1 MSNNRQFVLDYVRA
15 SEALLKAGELTD
27 AERQV
32 VQDMLDQ
39 VSEKLLNDG
48 ES

>member
-1 MSNNRQFVLDYVRA
+1 MSDNRRYVQDYVRA
-15 SEALLKAGELTD
+15 SEALLKAGELSD
-27 AERQV
+27 EEIQAVQV
-32 VQDMLDQ
+32 MVDL